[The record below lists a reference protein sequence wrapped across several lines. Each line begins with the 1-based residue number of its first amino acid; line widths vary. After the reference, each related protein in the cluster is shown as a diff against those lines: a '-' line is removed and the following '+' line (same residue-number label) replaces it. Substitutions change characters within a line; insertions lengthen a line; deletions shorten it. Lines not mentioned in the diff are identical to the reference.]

1 MKNQILSRVRQPST
15 WAGFAAILATVIT
28 GSPELA
34 GVASQLVLSLGLVLV
49 DA

>member
-1 MKNQILSRVRQPST
+1 MKSQILSRVRQPST
-15 WAGFAAILATVIT
+15 WAGFAAVLATVIT

-34 GVASQLVLSLGLVLV
+34 NVASQLVLSLGLILV